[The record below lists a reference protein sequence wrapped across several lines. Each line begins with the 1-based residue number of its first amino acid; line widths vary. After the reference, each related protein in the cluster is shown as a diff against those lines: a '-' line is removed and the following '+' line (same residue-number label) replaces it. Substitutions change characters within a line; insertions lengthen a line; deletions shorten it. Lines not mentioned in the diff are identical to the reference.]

1 MSLCGIMASLN
12 NLLLRASQVID
23 IPRVNVLDDRRGAD
37 PVLPVALEHPHLDLH
52 RGPGGV
58 LSMELL
64 DLELELVRRITVLV
78 AQIVT
83 CLKMVK
89 IIK

>member
-1 MSLCGIMASLN
+1 MRNIASVEDR
-12 NLLLRASQVID
+12 LLRARKVISTA
-23 IPRVNVLDDRRGAD
+23 RVNVLDDRRGVD
-37 PVLPVALEHPHLDLH
+37 PHRPVALKPPHLNLH
-52 RGPGGV
+52 RGLGGV
-58 LSMELL
+58 LGMELL